1 MFRGETAVELSTRL
15 GEAEFHRKVED
26 ALAGLG
32 RVRVDR
38 RGSLSVARPSPLGSF
53 LTEVELDGTVRPLGD
68 GLFDVAVRYDCR
80 PTAACWALAVG
91 LFLVSFFGAAVIL
104 VPLLDKKQVAARVR
118 AGLARLEPVADDRPG

>member
-38 RGSLSVARPSPLGSF
+38 RGDLFADPTAALGSS
-53 LTEVELDGTVRPLGD
+53 LTEVQVDGRVRPLGD
-68 GLFDVAVRYDCR
+68 GLYDVAVRYDCR
-80 PTAACWALAVG
+80 PTTGCWVLAIL
-91 LFLVSFFGAAVIL
+91 LFFFTFFGALVIL
-104 VPLLDKKQVAARVR
+104 VPLADKKQVARRVR
-118 AGLARLEPVADDRPG
+118 LALARLEDVADDRPG